1 MAKVRLSI
9 SGRPLPPLPKKF
21 TTEDLVYPDDPE
33 GSPDCIEILPD
44 GRHIAEGDIDGEWF
58 EVDPVT
64 NEMDFDKPIEPG
76 SLPAYL
82 R

>member
-1 MAKVRLSI
+1 MAGKVRLSI
-9 SGRPLPPLPKKF
+9 SGRPLPPLPEKL
-21 TTEDLVYPDDPE
+21 TTKDLVYPDDPE
-33 GSPDCIEILPD
+33 AGPDCIEILPD
-44 GRHIAEGDIDGEWF
+44 GRHIEFGGADGSF

-64 NEMDFDKPIEPG
+64 NEVDFNKPIDPE